1 MMRRGKTAFSLIELL
16 VVIAIIAILAGI
28 LFPALGAA
36 RAKAYEA
43 DCQSNLRQLGTAL
56 INYASSNGGYFP
68 EASDYNDDQSGL
80 ITKLSDYIPT
90 NTPVWFC
97 PSEAKRV
104 GRGVKNGPTNNEI
117 GFFYWA
123 WNPPSSAVDMS
134 TSSNSWSANG
144 DFGGT
149 LNTSNFTG
157 QVLMS
162 DRFVGPGSPEQY
174 HGGRTYN
181 VALTEPATHIL
192 FGAGTVRKIAP
203 LRGP

>member
-1 MMRRGKTAFSLIELL
+1 MMRCRRLAFSLIELL
-16 VVIAIIAILAGI
+16 VVIAIIAILAAI
-28 LFPALGAA
+28 LFPVLGTA

-56 INYASSNGGYFP
+56 INFSSSNGGYFP

-97 PSEAKRV
+97 PSESKRV
-104 GRGVKNGPTNNEI
+104 GRSTKSGPTNNEI

-123 WNPPSSAVDMS
+123 WNPPAAAVDMS
-134 TSSNSWSANG
+134 TTSNSWNG
-144 DFGGT
+144 NTDFGSA
-149 LNTSNFTG
+149 LSSSNFSG

-181 VALTEPATHIL
+181 IELTEPATHIL
-192 FGAGTVRKIAP
+192 YGAGTVRKIAP
-203 LRGP
+203 IP